1 MRPYATSVCAVGSLQ
16 ELMRVDPTAAS
27 AVAGWSKTVSTLLEE
42 NTFCEDPQT
51 LADEPRTLADEPRL
65 LEENTFC
72 EETVAQDASGGGG
85 RGSAEEGKVE
95 EEGEGGEGGEEEGR
109 APFIASKLLALL
121 VQTYNTDT

>member
-1 MRPYATSVCAVGSLQ
+1 MRVDPTAALLRLYEGSLLKALFRLFSVCAVGSLQ

-42 NTFCEDPQT
+42 NTFCE
-51 LADEPRTLADEPRL
+51 
-65 LEENTFC
+65 
-72 EETVAQDASGGGG
+72 ETIAQDASGGGG

-95 EEGEGGEGGEEEGR
+95 EEGECGEGGEGEGR

-121 VQTYNTDT
+121 VQPYKY

>member
-1 MRPYATSVCAVGSLQ
+1 MGSLQ

-42 NTFCEDPQT
+42 NTFCEEPQTLPDEPCT
-51 LADEPRTLADEPRL
+51 LADEPHL

-72 EETVAQDASGGGG
+72 EETVAQDASRGGGP
-85 RGSAEEGKVE
+85 GSAEEGKVE
-95 EEGEGGEGGEEEGR
+95 EGEGGEGEGR

-121 VQTYNTDT
+121 VQKYKY